1 MGFNL
6 KGIRACPT
14 IKHYFELEGCYT
26 MKDQFVMHQIFELR
40 TALIVRLKLYMFVI
54 WLSTY
59 VCMDILSPC
68 CIFPDIIYKSYVFD
82 WNKNKL
88 LFWIKEKDGFNS
100 TLNVRRI
107 ASLLRG
113 SQDTWHGARYL
124 LFWYHI
130 IYCLIL
136 CRGVNINTSPRTLQ
150 VGICKHD
157 LAHKINKQTNTRVNS
172 NK

>member
-113 SQDTWHGARYL
+113 SQDT
-124 LFWYHI
+124 
-130 IYCLIL
+130 CL